1 MTEITFEVIYM
12 SYDRV
17 LELCTYFLENLT
29 TLKATDHNFY
39 QDTRDSKPTKS
50 IFYDPFDSLNTQN
63 IDVKTKKRHLFH
75 FDSN

>member
-1 MTEITFEVIYM
+1 MINQYSVCVVI
-12 SYDRV
+12 V
-17 LELCTYFLENLT
+17 F
-29 TLKATDHNFY
+29 KATDHNFY